1 MEIQRIFR
9 QLPVVIPRCS
19 LEEFIL
25 MRVVVGGVF
34 LAELGLN
41 GNRESIRV
49 RSRQQEELKILESH
63 DEILEIGFELE
74 KLITLLG
81 SRTEIKGCGTS
92 RLTRSR
98 GKLAM
103 PYSGM

>member
-1 MEIQRIFR
+1 
-9 QLPVVIPRCS
+9 
-19 LEEFIL
+19 

-41 GNRESIRV
+41 GNRESIHV
-49 RSRQQEELKILESH
+49 RSRQQEELKILESN

-92 RLTRSR
+92 RHWSLTRSR